1 MPIIAGR
8 ASAAYGAGFSRVV
21 TAAFEPIGSFD
32 SLATTT
38 VPSGGLASVTF
49 AAIPNTYRHLQ
60 IRGIAKTT
68 SSGWISAQFN
78 NDATGGRYQR
88 HFIFGDGGGGTGSSG
103 WSGTTSSNNIVFGYS
118 NSSSGSSYNAFV
130 LDILDYANKSKC
142 KTTRSLMG
150 LDMNGTGGFV
160 ELVSSGYFFA
170 GTEVTT
176 IVISGEAGNLAEFS
190 KFSLY
195 GVH

>member
-1 MPIIAGR
+1 MPIIATR

-21 TAAFEPIGSFD
+21 TAAVEPVGSFD
-32 SLATTT
+32 FLSTVT

-49 AAIPNTYRHLQ
+49 DGIPTTYRHLQ

-68 SSGWISAQFN
+68 STGWLSAQFN
-78 NDATGGRYQR
+78 SDTTAGRYQR
-88 HFIFGDGGGGTGSSG
+88 HFIFGDGGGGTGGSG
-103 WSGTTSSNNIVFGYS
+103 WSGTTSSNNVVFGYS

-130 LDILDYANKSKC
+130 WDILDYSNVSKG

-150 LDMNGTGGFV
+150 LDINGTGGFI
-160 ELVSSGYFFA
+160 ELVSGGYFLS
-170 GTEVTT
+170 GTQITT
-176 IVISGEAGNLAEFS
+176 IRIAGESGNLAEFS

-195 GVH
+195 GVK